1 VERRPLELGDLVEHW
16 TLVGDECSLVT
27 AKNAEEWER
36 LVWRPERLGFSVA
49 ERQRVAPL
57 DFAVIAQPWLHE
69 KVMRYARLRLART
82 SG

>member
-1 VERRPLELGDLVEHW
+1 M
-16 TLVGDECSLVT
+16 GDECSLVT

-57 DFAVIAQPWLHE
+57 DFAVIAQPWLRE